1 MDFSQ
6 QGRNPSK
13 KFGGL
18 AFVILLHVLI
28 VYALFNGLA
37 RKVVEVVKG
46 PIETK
51 IIKEEVRPPPENL
64 PPPPPPPK
72 MVAPPPPFIPPPEVA
87 VQTQQAPTIAQTT
100 AVAPAAP
107 FTPPVRRNTDQ
118 TGVRTAAIANANA
131 CKPEYPA
138 RALRDE
144 LEGTTIVAF
153 LIGTDGRVA
162 DSRIEKSSGSKD
174 LDNAAKVGLG
184 RCKFTPG
191 TIDGVPQESWTKV
204 TYVWKLD

>member
-6 QGRNPSK
+6 QERNPGK
-13 KFGGL
+13 KLGGI
-18 AFVILLHVLI
+18 AFVILLHIVI
-28 VYALFNGLA
+28 VYALVTGLA
-37 RKVVEVVKG
+37 RQLVEVVKG

-51 IIKEEVRPPPENL
+51 IIEQVKPPPPENL

-87 VQTQQAPTIAQTT
+87 VATPVEPNQIAATT
-100 AVAPAAP
+100 AVAPT
-107 FTPPVRRNTDQ
+107 TPYVPPTRNPNNT
-118 TGVRTAAIANANA
+118 RTAAIVNVQA

-144 LEGTTIVAF
+144 LEGTTILSF
-153 LIGTDGRVA
+153 LIGTDGRVVET
-162 DSRIEKSSGSKD
+162 RIDKSSGSRD
-174 LDNAAKVGLG
+174 LDNAAKAALS

-191 TIDGVPQESWTKV
+191 TVDGQAQESWTKV
-204 TYVWKLD
+204 NYVWKLD